1 MLTPTVGSVPSVM
14 PLRWPASSMMP
25 DTTATTRD
33 SMRAMHRSKQR
44 VVVGAVRLADRE
56 GVDGLSMRQ
65 LAGAVGAP
73 ASF

>member
-1 MLTPTVGSVPSVM
+1 
-14 PLRWPASSMMP
+14 MMP
-25 DTTATTRD
+25 DTTATTLD
-33 SMRAMHRSKQR
+33 SMRTMHRSKQR